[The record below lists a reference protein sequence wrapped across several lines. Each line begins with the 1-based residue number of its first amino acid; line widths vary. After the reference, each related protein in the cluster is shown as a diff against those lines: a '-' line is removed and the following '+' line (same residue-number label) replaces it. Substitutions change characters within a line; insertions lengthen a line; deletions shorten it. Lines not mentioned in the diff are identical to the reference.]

1 MSSLLTFNYFAQFP
15 SFAIIDFKQVNV
27 CWENHL
33 TFYSFDVYFNV
44 STGGKQDL
52 TRTTVWNSVIFLIS
66 HTQ

>member
-15 SFAIIDFKQVNV
+15 SFPIIDFKQVNV

-52 TRTTVWNSVIFLIS
+52 TRTTV
-66 HTQ
+66 